1 MKWNKANI
9 KGAVIIVFIGLL
21 SIQAVG
27 QESYQNTPLSI
38 EETREAVQ
46 SARRGVDFSDE
57 YIPKPK
63 RKSESKTSPNGSK
76 GNGRGRSGR
85 SSPSANPPGGVGTVP
100 LIAKIVL
107 VLVALGLLAFIL
119 ISIFGKGSRNLG
131 KMVYHAETEEF
142 AKLNLEDPL
151 HEELG
156 KGNYRLAC
164 RILYLQMLQEMVM
177 WRAILWRNEKT
188 NWDYYFEAM
197 NHGKVHATILH
208 SITNQYDH
216 LWYGEQEP
224 NLDEFNHFNQL
235 INQLK
240 N

>member
-1 MKWNKANI
+1 M

-46 SARRGVDFSDE
+46 FLRAGGVDFSDE

-107 VLVALGLLAFIL
+107 VF
-119 ISIFGKGSRNLG
+119 
-131 KMVYHAETEEF
+131 
-142 AKLNLEDPL
+142 
-151 HEELG
+151 
-156 KGNYRLAC
+156 
-164 RILYLQMLQEMVM
+164 
-177 WRAILWRNEKT
+177 
-188 NWDYYFEAM
+188 
-197 NHGKVHATILH
+197 
-208 SITNQYDH
+208 
-216 LWYGEQEP
+216 
-224 NLDEFNHFNQL
+224 
-235 INQLK
+235 
-240 N
+240 

>member
-1 MKWNKANI
+1 MKWNRS
-9 KGAVIIVFIGLL
+9 IIQRLLILVFIGLL
-21 SIQAVG
+21 SVQLVG

-57 YIPKPK
+57 FTPKPK
-63 RKSESKTSPNGSK
+63 KKSESRTNPNGSK
-76 GNGRGRSGR
+76 GQGQGRSG
-85 SSPSANPPGGVGTVP
+85 SSGSSVNSPSGAVP
-100 LIAKIVL
+100 LIAK
-107 VLVALGLLAFIL
+107 VALIVVAVGLLAFIL
-119 ISIFGKGSRNLG
+119 ISVFGKGSRTIG
-131 KMVYHAETEEF
+131 KMEYDAETEEF

-151 HEELG
+151 QEELG

-164 RILYLQMLQEMVM
+164 RILYLQMLQEMVK

-188 NWDYYFEAM
+188 NWDYYYEAKQ
-197 NHGKVHATILH
+197 HGKIQENNLH
-208 SITNQYDH
+208 SITNQYYY

-224 NLDEFNHFNQL
+224 SLDEFNHFKQL

-240 N
+240 H